1 MDLLA
6 MIAELREE
14 RDRLDDVILAL
25 ERLARG
31 TKPGRGRMSKAAAAT
46 ADGTARSRPL
56 TSGGVGASKTETP
69 PHEAP
74 SRSAE

>member
-31 TKPGRGRMSKAAAAT
+31 TRPGRGRMSKAAAAS
-46 ADGTARSRPL
+46 ASA
-56 TSGGVGASKTETP
+56 GASKREKP
-69 PHEAP
+69 ISEPP
-74 SRSAE
+74 SRSAEQPNP

>member
-31 TKPGRGRMSKAAAAT
+31 TKPRRERISKAAAAS
-46 ADGTARSRPL
+46 A
-56 TSGGVGASKTETP
+56 GASKREKPTHGP
-69 PHEAP
+69 P